1 MKKKIFIPIIALAL
15 VCCCVIGGTIAWL
28 TDVTDPVTN
37 TFTVGNIDIEL
48 DETTGNDYKMVP
60 GITIEKDPT
69 VTVKANSEDC
79 YLFVKVEK
87 SANFDTFMT
96 FETADGWTVLSE
108 GSNVYYREVKNNAA
122 DQSFS
127 VLKEDQVAV
136 KDTVTKEM
144 MDEITVAP
152 TLTFTAYAVQMQNGE
167 GTFTAQEAWEKVQ
180 P

>member
-48 DETTGNDYKMVP
+48 IETTGATYKMVP
-60 GITIEKDPT
+60 GITIKKDPT
-69 VTVKANSEDC
+69 ATVKANSEDC

-122 DQSFS
+122 DQPFS

-152 TLTFTAYAVQMQNGE
+152 TLTITAYAVQMQNGE
-167 GTFTAQEAWEKVQ
+167 GTFSAQEAWEKVQ